1 MGGGMR
7 KEVLGMSKITHKF
20 QITVPKRV
28 REELNLKEGDVLVFL
43 IEDGK
48 LILVKSTELFS

>member
-1 MGGGMR
+1 MR